1 MQETCLISSHSFPMP
16 CNSFRVSWPFADG
29 YRSSRGAVTL
39 VHDSGLGNFNQMH
52 GLPLGVGLSFTG
64 SLLHLKYS
72 KTFTIPLNSWTLV
85 MHALPTEPVSIWPW
99 FLLLFF
105 LLNLL
110 NIRFVRPTA
119 MAVEQAHFSLVF
131 RRWMG
136 FICSC
141 YCMRPVCSS
150 FRQRPVR
157 KGL

>member
-29 YRSSRGAVTL
+29 YRSSRWAVTL

-85 MHALPTEPVSIWPW
+85 MHALPTRASVHLALIFVVVFSSKSTEYPIRQAHGDGRRASPLFSCVQEMDGFYL
-99 FLLLFF
+99 FLLL
-105 LLNLL
+105 
-110 NIRFVRPTA
+110 RET
-119 MAVEQAHFSLVF
+119 SLQ
-131 RRWMG
+131 
-136 FICSC
+136 FI
-141 YCMRPVCSS
+141 
-150 FRQRPVR
+150 
-157 KGL
+157 